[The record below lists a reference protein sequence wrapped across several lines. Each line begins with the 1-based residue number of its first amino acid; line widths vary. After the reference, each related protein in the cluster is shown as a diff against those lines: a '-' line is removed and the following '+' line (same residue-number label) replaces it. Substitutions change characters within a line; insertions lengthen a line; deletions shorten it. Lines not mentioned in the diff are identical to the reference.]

1 MGFSSWAL
9 SRAASVV
16 GCTGIAAGPAPVVI
30 LAWGPSLQ
38 RDPEDLV
45 ESGLQ
50 TMPTRHFEAFR
61 LLDSFNLPSAKPVSC
76 GAKRTHIR
84 PLQRLHTTVSFGI
97 LLYLRKGVGGGGG
110 QERGRRDASSQHAA
124 ITASVASNHDDRVQ
138 VHASTCRTR
147 QPRTSGGEIFQ
158 NVLGPWF
165 RRGLTRGPA
174 ADPGLLNIL
183 SHPCRA
189 SPTPRA
195 QPGYLQHFRRM
206 VDALHVSS
214 SKKVAIAARSLLTL
228 PNTRKGHGQNVASHY
243 LMNQPS
249 NASLSHHD
257 GANIGPRPITRT
269 FLLQARNVDTL
280 RRLGSS
286 SGTCQSQRLP
296 RRRPAWPAS
305 VLQCRG

>member
-1 MGFSSWAL
+1 MLHANL
-9 SRAASVV
+9 S
-16 GCTGIAAGPAPVVI
+16 
-30 LAWGPSLQ
+30 
-38 RDPEDLV
+38 
-45 ESGLQ
+45 
-50 TMPTRHFEAFR
+50 
-61 LLDSFNLPSAKPVSC
+61 
-76 GAKRTHIR
+76 
-84 PLQRLHTTVSFGI
+84 I
-97 LLYLRKGVGGGGG
+97 LLYLRKGVGGRGG

-124 ITASVASNHDDRVQ
+124 ITASVASNHEHDRVQ

-214 SKKVAIAARSLLTL
+214 SKLQSPSLPLDATEHSERPWTKCCEPFDESAFKCL
-228 PNTRKGHGQNVASHY
+228 IV
-243 LMNQPS
+243 PS
-249 NASLSHHD
+249 
-257 GANIGPRPITRT
+257 
-269 FLLQARNVDTL
+269 
-280 RRLGSS
+280 
-286 SGTCQSQRLP
+286 
-296 RRRPAWPAS
+296 
-305 VLQCRG
+305 